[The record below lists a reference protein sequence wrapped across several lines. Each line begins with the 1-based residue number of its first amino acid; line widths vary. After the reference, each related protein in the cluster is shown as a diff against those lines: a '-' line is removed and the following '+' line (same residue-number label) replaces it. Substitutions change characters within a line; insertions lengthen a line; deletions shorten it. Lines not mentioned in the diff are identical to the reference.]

1 MIRPSKEDFVIG
13 MIKRRKKMIRYLVNM
28 MEMVKNEEGQGMV
41 EYALIIGGIAIVA
54 LVAMKLIEP
63 ELSTLFT
70 NISTEL

>member
-54 LVAMKLIEP
+54 LVAMKLIAP